1 MSIQE
6 TMRGKEPVEA
16 VTFSRSRIKRIE
28 RYLLERKI
36 RVFLAKGGKITGADD
51 GEIKTNFNGSG
62 VNQADRARE
71 NNRKKCLKAS
81 MNAKF
86 YPTAQ
91 DNIYHSDA
99 NKDKFVVIISK
110 YISRQFDYPHQAVN
124 HRDFYLRKLENA
136 GNN

>member
-1 MSIQE
+1 MSLHEVIKG
-6 TMRGKEPVEA
+6 REPIEA
-16 VTFSRSRIKRIE
+16 ATYSI
-28 RYLLERKI
+28 LESNKI
-36 RVFLAKGGKITGADD
+36 RAAEIEAQTQEYLAKGGKITGADD

-91 DNIYHSDA
+91 GNIYHSDA

-110 YISRQFDYPHQAVN
+110 YISRQFDYIHQAVN